1 MSGAPPPGWYPDPWQ
16 AAASRWWDG
25 EQWTAHVAPGEGAA
39 GAAAPVAATPIRH
52 SGRTVVT
59 PADATVAVGR
69 EAAVALW
76 VRWAVLLPPLLGLVS
91 VSSTAHALR
100 SVLDSVETDST
111 AATSNGAALGS
122 QLAGMV
128 ALVTTVGQMLWLH
141 RAVAGARVLG
151 LRGRRSPGWAAAG
164 WIIPIVNYWW
174 PYQDVGSMFPEGERP
189 TRQLRGW
196 WALHVL
202 SLPLLVIAVV
212 GVVAGGPLVLWAPLA
227 VLPPIG
233 AAVLMRELIDR
244 VLATHRAG
252 AAALAPRDTPAAP
265 TGRE

>member
-1 MSGAPPPGWYPDPWQ
+1 MPC
-16 AAASRWWDG
+16 AAS
-25 EQWTAHVAPGEGAA
+25 
-39 GAAAPVAATPIRH
+39 
-52 SGRTVVT
+52 
-59 PADATVAVGR
+59 
-69 EAAVALW
+69 
-76 VRWAVLLPPLLGLVS
+76 
-91 VSSTAHALR
+91 
-100 SVLDSVETDST
+100 LDSVETDST

-151 LRGRRSPGWAAAG
+151 LRGRRSPGWTAAG

-233 AAVLMRELIDR
+233 AAVLIARAHRPGPRHPPRRSPPRWPRGTRRPPPPAGNELNR
-244 VLATHRAG
+244 SRGLRPRPPSPSG
-252 AAALAPRDTPAAP
+252 ALGFAPPARFTSRRGP
-265 TGRE
+265 RSRPCGGP